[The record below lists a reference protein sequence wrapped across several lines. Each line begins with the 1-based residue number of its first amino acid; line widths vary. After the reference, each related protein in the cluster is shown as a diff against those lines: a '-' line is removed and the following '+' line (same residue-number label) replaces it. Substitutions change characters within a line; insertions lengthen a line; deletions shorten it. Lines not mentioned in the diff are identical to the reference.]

1 MIGVWLD
8 LPEVNLFL
16 ILDWFISLERIRATR
31 SRGRLVSLAGMWIRA
46 YIFGAKNMFDISH
59 FSSTLRAIVAKAE
72 NDFNQSVYEYCSLT
86 QMNLFVY
93 SAVCSQQTNG
103 KSCSIE

>member
-1 MIGVWLD
+1 MI
-8 LPEVNLFL
+8 
-16 ILDWFISLERIRATR
+16 
-31 SRGRLVSLAGMWIRA
+31 
-46 YIFGAKNMFDISH
+46 DISH
-59 FSSTLRAIVAKAE
+59 FLCAPRAIVAKTE
-72 NDFNQSVYEYCSLT
+72 NDFHQHVYEYCSII